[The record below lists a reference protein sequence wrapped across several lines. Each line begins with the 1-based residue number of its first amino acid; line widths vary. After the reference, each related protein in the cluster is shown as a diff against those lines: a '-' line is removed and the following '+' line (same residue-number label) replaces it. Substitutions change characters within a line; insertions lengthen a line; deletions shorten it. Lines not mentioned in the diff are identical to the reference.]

1 MKTIT
6 EILNIGSMDQ
16 INKDLF
22 ENVKQYGEQDNNN
35 DSPRNVKS
43 NCSSN
48 GSSNSSTNG
57 EGTHKNKTSEGQLRA
72 IKRYQEKNKQKIK
85 ENKKQYYEDNKEYF
99 KQYSLNYYY
108 NKLLQQEQNAS
119 LKILI

>member
-35 DSPRNVKS
+35 NNNNNNNNSPRCLS
-43 NCSSN
+43 NDSSN
-48 GSSNSSTNG
+48 GES
-57 EGTHKNKTSEGQLRA
+57 THKNKTS
-72 IKRYQEKNKQKIK
+72 K
-85 ENKKQYYEDNKEYF
+85 
-99 KQYSLNYYY
+99 S
-108 NKLLQQEQNAS
+108 
-119 LKILI
+119 